1 MNTRPILRHNN
12 TEKQLIIN
20 NVNYVDVDKYRDE
33 LIKLKQELN
42 KRNKE
47 YQELKVECQKLGKEN
62 KSNMKLMELVLYES
76 KLNTKPNQ
84 NLNISDIIKMNDNN
98 KNNVDENANHK
109 VNNMIN
115 LKEDKNINLKMND
128 NNKNNVD
135 ENANHKV
142 NNMINLKEDKNINP
156 KNLCKQTIKKL
167 KDKYLYAK
175 MREEINHLKEEISE
189 RDTLMVHLKNSSKI
203 IRLRELD
210 NKYADTYNELIEL
223 KDKYKKVENIKQ
235 DYYLAQNKML
245 NLFQQL
251 DYYKKQTKIQKEQL
265 EKISLE
271 NKNYAKIIENNE
283 SQKNIEENKKKYY
296 KSENEKLKKQ
306 IKELSEINYNLIG
319 EAQKLRGK
327 TDKNLI
333 KIKNENKKLKEEN
346 QKYKKEIERLT
357 KIIADKEKEK
367 EKEKPKPQ
375 DDFFMTSAKIV
386 VENNDNK
393 IEEKKENIN
402 ANEISVL
409 EKQNEEKKLDAK
421 DIEIMD
427 LKSENEK
434 KEEKK

>member
-76 KLNTKPNQ
+76 KINTKPNQ
-84 NLNISDIIKMNDNN
+84 NLNISDII
-98 KNNVDENANHK
+98 
-109 VNNMIN
+109 
-115 LKEDKNINLKMND
+115 KMND

-283 SQKNIEENKKKYY
+283 SQKSIEENKKKYY

-367 EKEKPKPQ
+367 PKPQ

-393 IEEKKENIN
+393 IEEKKENLN

>member
-47 YQELKVECQKLGKEN
+47 YQELKVQCQKLGKEN
-62 KSNMKLMELVLYES
+62 KSKMKLMELVLYES

-84 NLNISDIIKMNDNN
+84 NLNISDII
-98 KNNVDENANHK
+98 
-109 VNNMIN
+109 
-115 LKEDKNINLKMND
+115 KMND

-283 SQKNIEENKKKYY
+283 RQKSIEENKKKYY

-346 QKYKKEIERLT
+346 QKYKKEIERLS
-357 KIIADKEKEK
+357 KIIADK

>member
-1 MNTRPILRHNN
+1 MKTRPILRHNY

-20 NVNYVDVDKYRDE
+20 NVNYVDLDKYRDE

-84 NLNISDIIKMNDNN
+84 NLNISDII
-98 KNNVDENANHK
+98 
-109 VNNMIN
+109 
-115 LKEDKNINLKMND
+115 KMND

-265 EKISLE
+265 EKITLE

-283 SQKNIEENKKKYY
+283 SQKSIEENKKKYY

-367 EKEKPKPQ
+367 PKPQ

-393 IEEKKENIN
+393 IEEKKENLN

-434 KEEKK
+434 KEERK

>member
-115 LKEDKNINLKMND
+115 LKEDKNIN
-128 NNKNNVD
+128 
-135 ENANHKV
+135 
-142 NNMINLKEDKNINP
+142 P

-167 KDKYLYAK
+167 KDKYLYSK

-367 EKEKPKPQ
+367 PKPQ

>member
-1 MNTRPILRHNN
+1 
-12 TEKQLIIN
+12 
-20 NVNYVDVDKYRDE
+20 
-33 LIKLKQELN
+33 
-42 KRNKE
+42 
-47 YQELKVECQKLGKEN
+47 
-62 KSNMKLMELVLYES
+62 MKLMELVLYES
-76 KLNTKPNQ
+76 KINTKPNQ
-84 NLNISDIIKMNDNN
+84 NLNISDII
-98 KNNVDENANHK
+98 
-109 VNNMIN
+109 
-115 LKEDKNINLKMND
+115 KMND

-367 EKEKPKPQ
+367 PKPQ

-402 ANEISVL
+402 ANEISIL

>member
-1 MNTRPILRHNN
+1 MNTRTNLRHNN
-12 TEKQLIIN
+12 SEKKLIIN
-20 NVNYVDVDKYRDE
+20 NVNYIDVDKYRDE
-33 LIKLKQELN
+33 VIKLKQELN

-47 YQELKVECQKLGKEN
+47 YQDLKVECLKLGKEN

-76 KLNTKPNQ
+76 RLNAKDNQ
-84 NLNISDIIKMNDNN
+84 NLNISEIINMNDNN
-98 KNNVDENANHK
+98 KNNFDDNPNKK
-109 VNNMIN
+109 VNNMI
-115 LKEDKNINLKMND
+115 LKEDKNING
-128 NNKNNVD
+128 
-135 ENANHKV
+135 
-142 NNMINLKEDKNINP
+142 

-167 KDKYLYAK
+167 KEKYLYSK
-175 MREEINHLKEEISE
+175 MREEINHLKEELSE
-189 RDTLMVHLKNSSKI
+189 KDTLMVHLKNSSKI

-283 SQKNIEENKKKYY
+283 SQKSIEENKKKYY

-367 EKEKPKPQ
+367 PKPQ

-393 IEEKKENIN
+393 IEEKKENLN

>member
-84 NLNISDIIKMNDNN
+84 NLNISDII
-98 KNNVDENANHK
+98 
-109 VNNMIN
+109 
-115 LKEDKNINLKMND
+115 KMND

-283 SQKNIEENKKKYY
+283 SQKSIEENKKKYY

-367 EKEKPKPQ
+367 PKPQ

-393 IEEKKENIN
+393 IEEKKENLN

>member
-1 MNTRPILRHNN
+1 MKTRPILRHNN

-98 KNNVDENANHK
+98 KH
-109 VNNMIN
+109 
-115 LKEDKNINLKMND
+115 
-128 NNKNNVD
+128 NVD

-367 EKEKPKPQ
+367 PKPQ

-393 IEEKKENIN
+393 IEEKKENLN

>member
-1 MNTRPILRHNN
+1 M
-12 TEKQLIIN
+12 IIN

-84 NLNISDIIKMNDNN
+84 NLNISDII
-98 KNNVDENANHK
+98 
-109 VNNMIN
+109 
-115 LKEDKNINLKMND
+115 KMND

-367 EKEKPKPQ
+367 PKPQ

-434 KEEKK
+434 K

>member
-84 NLNISDIIKMNDNN
+84 NLNISDII
-98 KNNVDENANHK
+98 
-109 VNNMIN
+109 
-115 LKEDKNINLKMND
+115 KMND

-283 SQKNIEENKKKYY
+283 SQKSIEENKKKYY

-367 EKEKPKPQ
+367 PKPQ

-402 ANEISVL
+402 ANEISIL

>member
-1 MNTRPILRHNN
+1 MKTRPILRHNN

-76 KLNTKPNQ
+76 KINTKPNQ
-84 NLNISDIIKMNDNN
+84 NLNISDII
-98 KNNVDENANHK
+98 
-109 VNNMIN
+109 
-115 LKEDKNINLKMND
+115 KMND

-251 DYYKKQTKIQKEQL
+251 DYYKKQTKIQKEQI

-283 SQKNIEENKKKYY
+283 SQKSIEENKKKYY

-367 EKEKPKPQ
+367 PKPQ

-393 IEEKKENIN
+393 IEEKKENLN

>member
-84 NLNISDIIKMNDNN
+84 NLNISDII
-98 KNNVDENANHK
+98 
-109 VNNMIN
+109 
-115 LKEDKNINLKMND
+115 KMND

-367 EKEKPKPQ
+367 PKPQ

-393 IEEKKENIN
+393 IEEKKENLN

>member
-1 MNTRPILRHNN
+1 MKTRPILRHNN

-84 NLNISDIIKMNDNN
+84 NLNISDII
-98 KNNVDENANHK
+98 
-109 VNNMIN
+109 
-115 LKEDKNINLKMND
+115 KMND

-283 SQKNIEENKKKYY
+283 SQKSIEENKKKYY

-367 EKEKPKPQ
+367 PKHQ

-393 IEEKKENIN
+393 IEEKKENLN

-434 KEEKK
+434 KEEK

>member
-1 MNTRPILRHNN
+1 M
-12 TEKQLIIN
+12 IIN

-84 NLNISDIIKMNDNN
+84 NLNISDII
-98 KNNVDENANHK
+98 
-109 VNNMIN
+109 
-115 LKEDKNINLKMND
+115 KMND

-367 EKEKPKPQ
+367 PKPQ

-393 IEEKKENIN
+393 IEEKKENLN

>member
-84 NLNISDIIKMNDNN
+84 NLNISDIIKMNN
-98 KNNVDENANHK
+98 
-109 VNNMIN
+109 
-115 LKEDKNINLKMND
+115 

-167 KDKYLYAK
+167 KDKYLYSK

-367 EKEKPKPQ
+367 PKPQ

-393 IEEKKENIN
+393 IEEKKENLN
-402 ANEISVL
+402 ANEISIL

>member
-1 MNTRPILRHNN
+1 MKTRPILRHNN

-84 NLNISDIIKMNDNN
+84 NLNISDII
-98 KNNVDENANHK
+98 
-109 VNNMIN
+109 
-115 LKEDKNINLKMND
+115 KMND

-265 EKISLE
+265 EKITLE

-367 EKEKPKPQ
+367 PKPQ

-393 IEEKKENIN
+393 IEEKKENLN

>member
-84 NLNISDIIKMNDNN
+84 NLNISDII
-98 KNNVDENANHK
+98 
-109 VNNMIN
+109 
-115 LKEDKNINLKMND
+115 KMND

-265 EKISLE
+265 EKITLE

-367 EKEKPKPQ
+367 PKPQ

-393 IEEKKENIN
+393 IEEKKENLN

>member
-84 NLNISDIIKMNDNN
+84 NLNISDII
-98 KNNVDENANHK
+98 
-109 VNNMIN
+109 
-115 LKEDKNINLKMND
+115 KMND

-367 EKEKPKPQ
+367 PKPQ

-402 ANEISVL
+402 ANEISIL

>member
-76 KLNTKPNQ
+76 KINTKPNQ
-84 NLNISDIIKMNDNN
+84 NLNISDII
-98 KNNVDENANHK
+98 
-109 VNNMIN
+109 
-115 LKEDKNINLKMND
+115 KMND

-367 EKEKPKPQ
+367 PKPQ

-393 IEEKKENIN
+393 IEEKKENLN

>member
-12 TEKQLIIN
+12 TEKQFIIN

-76 KLNTKPNQ
+76 KINTKPNQ
-84 NLNISDIIKMNDNN
+84 NLNISDII
-98 KNNVDENANHK
+98 
-109 VNNMIN
+109 
-115 LKEDKNINLKMND
+115 KMND

-367 EKEKPKPQ
+367 PKPQ

-393 IEEKKENIN
+393 IEEKKENLN

>member
-84 NLNISDIIKMNDNN
+84 NLNISDII
-98 KNNVDENANHK
+98 
-109 VNNMIN
+109 
-115 LKEDKNINLKMND
+115 KMND